1 VAAGAAMGALVG
13 SYIGKKIG
21 KKEIRDIDEGLA
33 ALPK

>member
-1 VAAGAAMGALVG
+1 MGALVG
-13 SYIGKKIG
+13 SYVGKKIG

>member
-1 VAAGAAMGALVG
+1 MAAGAAMGALVG